1 MSSIRN
7 IKQYSADSAY
17 STTTAV
23 SFVGFFLHLYLT
35 NKKKAQ
41 IAFRL
46 IDLLTNTG
54 NHTIY
59 HSYFTLFPFHANRE
73 QKAFD
78 LLKSKRK
85 AMIYF
90 LFESFELYIYMRT
103 VGAKKSFFSYTIM
116 SSIRHLF
123 FCFLSV
129 SLVSFDDRY

>member
-78 LLKSKRK
+78 HTKLLKSKRK

-90 LFESFELYIYMRT
+90 LFESFELYIYIWKQLAPRSPFFLHNY
-103 VGAKKSFFSYTIM
+103 VVDPSSFF
-116 SSIRHLF
+116 L
-123 FCFLSV
+123 LSLCL
-129 SLVSFDDRY
+129 SCII